1 MKKRNFLTYTF
12 TPRHFAILV
21 LVFVICAFLT
31 GVCKVS
37 GYSWLVRPL
46 WYTYLIFCTA
56 FVLKNLVQYIRYI
69 KK

>member
-12 TPRHFAILV
+12 TPRHTAMLV
-21 LVFVICAFLT
+21 LAFVLFAFIT

-37 GYSWLVRPL
+37 NYHGLVKPL
-46 WYTYLIFCTA
+46 WYLYTIFCTA

>member
-12 TPRHFAILV
+12 TPRHTAMLV
-21 LVFVICAFLT
+21 LVFVLFAFIT

-37 GYSWLVRPL
+37 GHQWFIKPL
-46 WYTYLIFCTA
+46 WYCYTIFCTA
-56 FVLKNLVQYIRYI
+56 FILKNIVHYFRYI

>member
-12 TPRHFAILV
+12 TPRHTAMLALV
-21 LVFVICAFLT
+21 GVLYAFIT

-37 GYSWLVRPL
+37 GYGWFVRPL
-46 WYTYLIFCTA
+46 WYTYLFFCTA
-56 FVLKNLVQYIRYI
+56 FLLKNLIQYIRYT